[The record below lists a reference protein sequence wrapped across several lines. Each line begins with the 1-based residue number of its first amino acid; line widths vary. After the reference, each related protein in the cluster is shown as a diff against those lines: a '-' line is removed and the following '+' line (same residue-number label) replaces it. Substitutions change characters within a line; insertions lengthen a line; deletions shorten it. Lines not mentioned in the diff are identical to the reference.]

1 MNRNAIF
8 ENVKEIITSN
18 CDYLIS
24 NITYESLLYGGDIG
38 LSSVDMLNVIVI
50 VEEQYNIEFPDEMM
64 NRELTV
70 GDIVNWI
77 ENIYMSNGNI

>member
-8 ENVKEIITSN
+8 ENVN
-18 CDYLIS
+18 
-24 NITYESLLYGGDIG
+24 NITHKSLLYGGDIG
-38 LSSVDMLNVIVI
+38 LSSIDMLNVIVI

-70 GDIVNWI
+70 GDIVDWI
-77 ENIYMSNGNI
+77 ENIYLSNGNI

>member
-18 CDYLIS
+18 CDYLIN
-24 NITYESLLYGGDIG
+24 NITHKSLLYGGDIG
-38 LSSVDMLNVIVI
+38 LSSIDMLNVIVI

-70 GDIVNWI
+70 GDIVDWI
-77 ENIYMSNGNI
+77 ENIYLSNGNI